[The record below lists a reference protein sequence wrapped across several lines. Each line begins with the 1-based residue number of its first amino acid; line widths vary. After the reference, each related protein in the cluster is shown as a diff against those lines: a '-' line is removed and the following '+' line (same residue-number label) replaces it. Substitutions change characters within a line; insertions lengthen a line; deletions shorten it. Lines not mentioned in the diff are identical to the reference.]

1 MHGINLSQLIT
12 FELQTKEVL
21 GNEDNTLASA
31 IGSSEPEV
39 NAEGQALSES
49 EPEAESENAIPEA
62 AAEGRWKNTSIMN
75 INFDYTISNQNIDI
89 NSMYI

>member
-31 IGSSEPEV
+31 IGNS
-39 NAEGQALSES
+39 EGQALSES
-49 EPEAESENAIPEA
+49 EPEAESENAIPEV
-62 AAEGRWKNTSIMN
+62 AAEGRWKKHKYNE
-75 INFDYTISNQNIDI
+75 Y
-89 NSMYI
+89 

>member
-31 IGSSEPEV
+31 IGSSEPEG

-62 AAEGRWKNTSIMN
+62 AAEGRWKKHK
-75 INFDYTISNQNIDI
+75 YYEYQL
-89 NSMYI
+89 